1 MWVFCLHVGLCTM
14 CMHGGLESWRK
25 VSNLRVKLQTAVSP
39 HVGPLEK
46 QPVTLATVP
55 LLQPHDVENVQMQKV
70 KVNAVVVSTT
80 PVLLMS
86 CEDSTEFSR
95 SFTAQ

>member
-1 MWVFCLHVGLCTM
+1 MFCLHVGLCTM

-55 LLQPHDVENVQMQKV
+55 FLQPHEVENVQMQKV

-80 PVLLMS
+80 PVLLMN